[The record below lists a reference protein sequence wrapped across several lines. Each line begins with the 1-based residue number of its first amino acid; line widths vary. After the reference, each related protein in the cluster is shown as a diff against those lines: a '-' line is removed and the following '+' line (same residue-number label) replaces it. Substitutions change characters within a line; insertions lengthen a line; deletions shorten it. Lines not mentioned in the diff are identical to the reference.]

1 MEDKFFETR
10 QSLFNMSLYDLFDAD
25 SVNYVSKVGY
35 CLVRQQMARII
46 IKSLINQENS
56 EYSSI
61 IMDILS
67 DLDYEVRL
75 VSLEM
80 LIDFLN
86 SSSDKKEIW

>member
-1 MEDKFFETR
+1 MEDKFVEIR
-10 QSLFNMSLYDLFDAD
+10 QSLFDMSLYDFFDIN
-25 SVNYVSKVGY
+25 SVDHVSKVGY
-35 CLVRQQMARII
+35 YLVRQQMARII

-56 EYSSI
+56 EHSSI

-86 SSSDKKEIW
+86 SSSKEIW

>member
-1 MEDKFFETR
+1 MEDKFFEIR
-10 QSLFNMSLYDLFDAD
+10 QSLFDMSLYDFFDTNSAHH
-25 SVNYVSKVGY
+25 VSKVGY
-35 CLVRQQMARII
+35 YLVRQQMARII

-56 EYSSI
+56 EHSSI

>member
-1 MEDKFFETR
+1 MEDKFFEIR
-10 QSLFNMSLYDLFDAD
+10 QFLFDMSLCDFFDMN
-25 SVNYVSKVGY
+25 SINQNRIGY
-35 CLVRQQMARII
+35 YLVRQQMARII

-56 EYSSI
+56 EHSSI

-86 SSSDKKEIW
+86 SSSNNKEIW